1 AARCGGAEHDMLGV
15 FGRVMVLDLR
25 RVEHPGVADQLIELR
40 SKVRP
45 MQAGGDQHPKGFRWN
60 AGLEQGLDQWTKKEA
75 IWYRPRNVADGD
87 GSTSCSPGQ
96 LLERSHADRILNRL
110 SNGGTRVCQG
120 RHSRLTDHRYV
131 DIVRQFER
139 QFLVAV
145 DKFRQHW
152 LDSVA
157 LHPAAAGLLSGRT
170 FGA

>member
-1 AARCGGAEHDMLGV
+1 SGVARHEMRFDQARCDFQIGFDEAFVEAHHRAARCGGAEHDMLGV

-96 LLERSHADRILNRL
+96 LLERSH
-110 SNGGTRVCQG
+110 
-120 RHSRLTDHRYV
+120 
-131 DIVRQFER
+131 
-139 QFLVAV
+139 
-145 DKFRQHW
+145 
-152 LDSVA
+152 
-157 LHPAAAGLLSGRT
+157 
-170 FGA
+170 